1 VNYIGYKPNEYIKE
15 NLHNYHI
22 FAYPNIWE
30 ETFCISALEAMAAGC
45 YLITTNFGALF
56 ETCAEFASYVPYQK
70 NYLNFSKRF
79 CYSN

>member
-1 VNYIGYKPNEYIKE
+1 MKGLYEQARQLPNVNYIGYKPNEYIKE

-45 YLITTNFGALF
+45 IYYNHEPRSF
-56 ETCAEFASYVPYQK
+56 V
-70 NYLNFSKRF
+70 
-79 CYSN
+79 